1 MHTDVGAKAGSW
13 GDACVSQAAALSV
26 CLSVC
31 LHVPFCAKMDA
42 DYNCK
47 HLLQALL
54 LTAYEK
60 MLVAEPDNAALREA
74 VDALLAR

>member
-1 MHTDVGAKAGSW
+1 MHSDVGAKAGPW
-13 GDACVSQAAALSV
+13 GNASHKQP
-26 CLSVC
+26 LSVC
-31 LHVPFCAKMDA
+31 LHVPFCAKIDA

>member
-1 MHTDVGAKAGSW
+1 MLKRLN
-13 GDACVSQAAALSV
+13 AAPLS
-26 CLSVC
+26 
-31 LHVPFCAKMDA
+31 P
-42 DYNCK
+42 
-47 HLLQALL
+47 QALL